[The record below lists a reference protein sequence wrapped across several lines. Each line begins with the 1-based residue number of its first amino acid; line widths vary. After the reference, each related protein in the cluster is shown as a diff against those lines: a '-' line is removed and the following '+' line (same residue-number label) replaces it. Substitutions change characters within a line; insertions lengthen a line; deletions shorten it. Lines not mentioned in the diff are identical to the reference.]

1 MHLHGVDGWQ
11 LRANARIL
19 EAVDGLAQVQN
30 HSDLDILS
38 GALIDLLGCLG
49 SPEKDDALLR
59 EAGVSLD
66 RALFP
71 LLVTLGARGA
81 LCVADLA
88 DLVGRD
94 HTTISRQLAK
104 LETMGLILRP
114 RTRGDSRRR
123 DADLTDA
130 GREIVTAITAARL
143 RLLAQALASWPE
155 ADIAAL
161 ARLNRRFADGLMPR
175 LPERW

>member
-1 MHLHGVDGWQ
+1 M
-11 LRANARIL
+11 
-19 EAVDGLAQVQN
+19 AQVQTPDN
-30 HSDLDILS
+30 LEILG
-38 GALIDLLGCLG
+38 GALIDLLGGL
-49 SPEKDDALLR
+49 SRPQQDDALLR

-71 LLVTLGARGA
+71 LLVALGARGA

-94 HTTISRQLAK
+94 HTTVSRQLAK

-114 RTRGDSRRR
+114 LVRGDSRRR
-123 DADLTDA
+123 DADLTEA
-130 GREIVTAITAARL
+130 GREIALALRAARL
-143 RLLAQALASWPE
+143 SLLTEMLAGWPE
-155 ADIAAL
+155 ADIAAF
-161 ARLNRRFADGLMPR
+161 ARLSRRFADGLLPP